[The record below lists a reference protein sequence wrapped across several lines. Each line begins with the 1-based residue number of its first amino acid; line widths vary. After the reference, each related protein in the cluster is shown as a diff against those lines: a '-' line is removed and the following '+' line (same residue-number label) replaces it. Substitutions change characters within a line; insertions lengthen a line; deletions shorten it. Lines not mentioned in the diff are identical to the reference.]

1 MTRFAFEKSARD
13 HERMAHFYSTIGKS
27 KAAARELRLAA
38 RLRKAKQIKREL
50 RRAS

>member
-13 HERMAHFYSTIGKS
+13 HERMAEFYARIGKS
-27 KAAARELRLAA
+27 KAAAREIRRAMQ
-38 RLRKAKQIKREL
+38 LRKAKQINREL